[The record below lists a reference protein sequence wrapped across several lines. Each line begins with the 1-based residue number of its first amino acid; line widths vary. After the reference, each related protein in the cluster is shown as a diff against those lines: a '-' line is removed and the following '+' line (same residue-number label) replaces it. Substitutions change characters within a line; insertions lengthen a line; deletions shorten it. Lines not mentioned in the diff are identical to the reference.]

1 MRYRNI
7 AALPIPADFP
17 IPTCGRCAAEYLS
30 RATCDHL
37 APMLLRSY
45 QAALRSAAARLVTAA
60 TAKISQRRL
69 EALLGVSQGYLS
81 RLKSQSGQ
89 PSSILVALLH
99 LLTQPG
105 TAAELE
111 RFFAFLGCPENLG

>member
-17 IPTCGRCAAEYLS
+17 IPTCGRCAAEYLR

-37 APMLLRSY
+37 APLLLRSY
-45 QAALRSAAARLVTAA
+45 QAALRSAAAELVTAA
-60 TAKISQRRL
+60 TGKISQRRL

-81 RLKSQSGQ
+81 GIKSGK
-89 PSSILVALLH
+89 
-99 LLTQPG
+99 
-105 TAAELE
+105 
-111 RFFAFLGCPENLG
+111 R